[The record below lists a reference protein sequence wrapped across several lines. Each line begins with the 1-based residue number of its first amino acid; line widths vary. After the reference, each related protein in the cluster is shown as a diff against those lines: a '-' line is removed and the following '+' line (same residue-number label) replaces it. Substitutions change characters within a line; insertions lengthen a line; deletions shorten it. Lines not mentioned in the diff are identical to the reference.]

1 MSGFIPQ
8 PTKTDAEKMQTREQN
23 SANDGR
29 DRILVVEDQPEVRQA
44 AVRLLKALGHVT
56 VEADQ
61 AAAAL
66 EILERDDHF
75 DLLFTDIVMPG
86 SMNGVDLALEVR
98 RRHPE
103 MPILFTSG
111 FVEPELIREH
121 AGKLHAELL
130 KKPYG
135 KADLVKILDRVLAH

>member
-1 MSGFIPQ
+1 MSH
-8 PTKTDAEKMQTREQN
+8 
-23 SANDGR
+23 DGH
-29 DRILVVEDQPEVRQA
+29 DRILVVDDQPEVRQA

-61 AAAAL
+61 ASAAL
-66 EILERDDHF
+66 AILETDDHF

-98 RRHPE
+98 RRHPSL
-103 MPILFTSG
+103 PILFTSG
-111 FVEPELIREH
+111 YVEPELIQQH
-121 AGKLHAELL
+121 AGNLRAELL

-135 KADLVKILDRVLAH
+135 KAELAQMLDRVLPH

>member
-1 MSGFIPQ
+1 
-8 PTKTDAEKMQTREQN
+8 MQIEEYAMARN
-23 SANDGR
+23 GH
-29 DRILVVEDQPEVRQA
+29 DRILVVDDQPEVRQA

-61 AAAAL
+61 ASAAL
-66 EILERDDHF
+66 EILEQDDHF

-98 RRHPE
+98 RRHPA

-111 FVEPELIREH
+111 YVEPELIREH
-121 AGKLHAELL
+121 ADDLRAELL

-135 KADLVKILDRVLAH
+135 KAELAQMLDRVLEHNEN